1 MADYIRERSSGD
13 IVRDS
18 LKIYRANFGLIF
30 TIYFFSAFL
39 WEFIYEVL
47 NITGSWPRGKWF
59 FKGLALLMPFVAG
72 VQLTSVVAQIY
83 LGYEIN
89 MKKVFRNP
97 TTLTRAVLT
106 GMVVLV
112 LFPLYPLTMFSV
124 PVVVLEN
131 VWGFKALKRSFEL
144 GSHYYLRNFVI
155 FIWPYT
161 IYLLVSLFFG
171 IVDLFFGVTPFWSIL
186 TIGTKE
192 AVVSLITPLAIIT
205 TVLLYFDMRI
215 RNEAYDIVSLP
226 EELRK

>member
-1 MADYIRERSSGD
+1 VADYIRERSSGD

-18 LKIYRANFGLIF
+18 LKIYWANFALIF
-30 TIYFFSAFL
+30 TVYFFSAFL

-47 NITGSWPRGKWF
+47 SITGAWPRGRWF
-59 FKGLALLMPFVAG
+59 FKGLGLLMPFVAG
-72 VQLTSVVAQIY
+72 VQLTSVMAQIY
-83 LGYEIN
+83 MGYEVNI
-89 MKKVFRNP
+89 KKVFRDP
-97 TTLTRAVLT
+97 ATLSKAVAT
-106 GMVVLV
+106 GILVLI

-131 VWGFKALKRSFEL
+131 VWGFKALKRSLEL
-144 GSHYYLRNFVI
+144 GSHYYFRNFLI

-161 IYLLVSLFFG
+161 LYLLVSLFFG
-171 IVDLFFGVTPFWSIL
+171 LIDLFFGVEPIWSII

-192 AVVSLITPLAIIT
+192 ALVSLITPLAIIT